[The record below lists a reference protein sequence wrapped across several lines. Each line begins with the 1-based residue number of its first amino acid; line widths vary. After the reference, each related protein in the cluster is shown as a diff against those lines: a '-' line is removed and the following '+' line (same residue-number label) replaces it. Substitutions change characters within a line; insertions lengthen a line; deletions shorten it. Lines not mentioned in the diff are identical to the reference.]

1 MVNYSRLCV
10 YVLELGGGVDYC
22 FKFDEERSRLIPA
35 NLSSPLEKLA
45 FMLKSTYQENKSN
58 LEFVN
63 GSTKPNTRKFN
74 EQELKD
80 FFKYLS
86 KF

>member
-1 MVNYSRLCV
+1 MVKYSRLCV
-10 YVLELGGGVDYC
+10 YVLELGDNSDYC

-35 NLSSPLEKLA
+35 NLNSPLEKLA
-45 FMLKSTYQENKSN
+45 FMLKNTYQENKSN

-74 EQELKD
+74 EAELKV
-80 FFKYLS
+80 FLNYLS